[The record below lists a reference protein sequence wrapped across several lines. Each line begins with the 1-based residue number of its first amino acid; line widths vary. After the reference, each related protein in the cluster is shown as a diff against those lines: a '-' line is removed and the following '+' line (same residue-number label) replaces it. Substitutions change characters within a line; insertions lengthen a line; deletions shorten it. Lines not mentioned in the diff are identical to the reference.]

1 MQDLRERVQRR
12 PLAQHSQPGEQQVL
26 QGREPPHLLAQHRPD
41 AVEDQFPLLQ
51 EAVEIATEEVAD
63 RLRHDF
69 QGQGI
74 AHVASH
80 EALPGSGGTAQLL
93 VAEQLLRCL
102 FVNPGKTQ

>member
-1 MQDLRERVQRR
+1 MQDLHEGGKFR
-12 PLAQHSQPGEQQVL
+12 PLAQHRQPGEQEMFQR
-26 QGREPPHLLAQHRPD
+26 REPSHLLAQHRPD